1 MLVSSSP
8 GDCACITHDG
18 SGDFWRQI
26 ARGGW
31 AVRTKIGYAPTA
43 WHWRSGSLS
52 EPEPVRRLT
61 LTPCGCLDMRCALL
75 GIMHCIMQLC
85 DGEPTLLCWDESGR
99 MQVTARRATQQQQM
113 TAALSARLAMI
124 TTLLRR
130 RDEVVRLVA
139 QL

>member
-1 MLVSSSP
+1 
-8 GDCACITHDG
+8 
-18 SGDFWRQI
+18 
-26 ARGGW
+26 
-31 AVRTKIGYAPTA
+31 
-43 WHWRSGSLS
+43 
-52 EPEPVRRLT
+52 
-61 LTPCGCLDMRCALL
+61 MRCALL

-99 MQVTARRATQQQQM
+99 MQVTARRATQM

-139 QL
+139 LL

>member
-1 MLVSSSP
+1 M
-8 GDCACITHDG
+8 
-18 SGDFWRQI
+18 
-26 ARGGW
+26 
-31 AVRTKIGYAPTA
+31 IGYAPTA

-61 LTPCGCLDMRCALL
+61 LTPCGCLDKRCALL

-85 DGEPTLLCWDESGR
+85 DGEPTLLCWDESRR

-139 QL
+139 LL